1 MDKYN
6 IGMFIISKAVVEAT
20 ACFNFFICDRMIG
33 LDMCV
38 DANEMCHNH
47 APTTTIFAHGTSGP
61 VSHLR
66 LFDQVDIRNC

>member
-47 APTTTIFAHGTSGP
+47 APTTPFLPMELPDLLVI
-61 VSHLR
+61 
-66 LFDQVDIRNC
+66 